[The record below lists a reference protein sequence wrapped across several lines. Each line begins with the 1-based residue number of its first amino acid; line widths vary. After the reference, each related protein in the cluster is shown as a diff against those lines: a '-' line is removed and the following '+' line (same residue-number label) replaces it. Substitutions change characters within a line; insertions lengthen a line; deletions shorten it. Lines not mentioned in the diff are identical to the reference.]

1 VGRVPRPA
9 DEQAPRQRRD
19 RCLGRTVHASCRIY
33 ISTDQDEQAREDTLL
48 HELLHA
54 ALFVSGAQAI
64 YGRADSTEEKA
75 VTALTPC
82 LHRLLKDLGFRFPK
96 GIT

>member
-1 VGRVPRPA
+1 M
-9 DEQAPRQRRD
+9 
-19 RCLGRTVHASCRIY
+19 
-33 ISTDQDEQAREDTLL
+33 